1 MGFALVRKLNLKFEG
16 FSMNTHL
23 PQIRI
28 CGISLLGSAIS
39 QFEPDLVIS
48 ITDPFSDVSKE
59 AEKTL
64 SHKDVP
70 AVMLNYHDAHYGY
83 PGGEPVSF
91 EMFEQVAE
99 ALDKHAAGD
108 NPKILVH
115 CHAGLQRSPAM
126 ALFALGHIAARTD
139 SLDAA
144 RAREIV
150 DAVFAASPQA
160 EPDRRTLD
168 MGSDILDVPGFF
180 HQAMDERREEQHRKS
195 RRRTGKDLR
204 GSKRKRAF
212 RV

>member
-1 MGFALVRKLNLKFEG
+1 MQ
-16 FSMNTHL
+16 TPL
-23 PQIRI
+23 PQLRI
-28 CGISLLGSAIS
+28 CGISLLSTVIS
-39 QFEPDLVIS
+39 EFQPDLIIS
-48 ITDPFSDVSKE
+48 ITDPFSDVARE
-59 AEKTL
+59 AEQTL
-64 SHKDVP
+64 NHKGVP
-70 AVMLNYHDAHYGY
+70 SVMLHYHDGHYGY
-83 PGGEPVSF
+83 PGGEMVSF

-115 CHAGLQRSPAM
+115 CHAGMQRSPAM
-126 ALFALGHIAARTD
+126 AFFALGHIAARTD
-139 SLDAA
+139 SLDGA

-150 DAVFAASPQA
+150 DAVFAVSPQA

-168 MGSDILDVPGFF
+168 MGSDMLDIPGFF

-195 RRRTGKDLR
+195 RRRTEKDLR